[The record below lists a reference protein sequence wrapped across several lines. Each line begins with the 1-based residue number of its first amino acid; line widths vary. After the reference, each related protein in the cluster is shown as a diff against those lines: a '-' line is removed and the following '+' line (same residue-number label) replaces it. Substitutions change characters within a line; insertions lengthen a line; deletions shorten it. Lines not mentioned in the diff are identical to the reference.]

1 MQAIGLG
8 AAIDY
13 VNSIGKARVRA
24 HEAELVQYAHERLR
38 EINSLRIY
46 GTTKDKGPIVSFELK
61 GAHPHDVATII
72 DRAGIAVRAGTHCV
86 MPLLARFGLTATCRA
101 SFGLYN
107 TREEIDGLDA
117 VLDQGTGILLMS
129 NETSKDLNS
138 APSPAAAVST
148 AGPLA
153 PSTAPDKGAALPQGE
168 MARLTDEVIAALK
181 TVYDPEIPSDI
192 FELGLIYK
200 IDISDD
206 RAVTI
211 EMTLTT
217 PNCPS
222 AQELPLNVENAVASV
237 PGVRE
242 AKVEIVWDPPWDP
255 SRMSDEARSVLNMW

>member
-1 MQAIGLG
+1 
-8 AAIDY
+8 
-13 VNSIGKARVRA
+13 
-24 HEAELVQYAHERLR
+24 
-38 EINSLRIY
+38 
-46 GTTKDKGPIVSFELK
+46 
-61 GAHPHDVATII
+61 
-72 DRAGIAVRAGTHCV
+72 
-86 MPLLARFGLTATCRA
+86 
-101 SFGLYN
+101 
-107 TREEIDGLDA
+107 
-117 VLDQGTGILLMS
+117 MS
-129 NETSKDLNS
+129 NEASKLS
-138 APSPAAAVST
+138 KPVSSSPAEAVADT
-148 AGPLA
+148 APLA
-153 PSTAPDKGAALPQGE
+153 PKADPSPHPPPLAGEGREAALPEGE

-206 RAVTI
+206 RTVTI